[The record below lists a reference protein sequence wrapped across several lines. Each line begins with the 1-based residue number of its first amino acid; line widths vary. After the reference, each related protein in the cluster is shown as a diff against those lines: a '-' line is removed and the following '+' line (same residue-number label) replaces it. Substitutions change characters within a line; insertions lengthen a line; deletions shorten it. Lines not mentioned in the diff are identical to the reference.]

1 MTVAILGGAGYIG
14 SHCARYLHQ
23 QGYAVAIYDRV
34 MHPVLREV
42 PIVQGDI
49 SDIPRLKAFLV
60 AHRVRSVIHCAG
72 KIDVAES
79 VRHPE
84 RYHRENVGYTQAVLE
99 LLHRLGIDEF
109 IFSSSCAVYGNPR
122 FSPLTEQHPIAPL
135 SPYGET
141 KAAVEDL
148 LKGAASK
155 QALRSVALRFFNAA
169 GADPRGDLGE
179 NHEPETHLIPNVLAH
194 LADGQPLHIFG
205 DDYATP
211 DGTCVRDYVHVWDL
225 AQAHALALRYLRAGG
240 NSEVFNLGNG
250 RGHSVKEVIASAEA
264 VVGQKAHYRV
274 HDRRPGD
281 PAILVSASL
290 KAHTLLGWRPERQA
304 IHTILNDAWRFY
316 RHGRRLY
323 RLHDSA

>member
-1 MTVAILGGAGYIG
+1 M
-14 SHCARYLHQ
+14 
-23 QGYAVAIYDRV
+23 
-34 MHPVLREV
+34 
-42 PIVQGDI
+42 VQGDI
-49 SDIPRLKAFLV
+49 SDIPRLKAFLT
-60 AHRVRSVIHCAG
+60 AHRVRSVIHCAA

-84 RYHRENVGYTQAVLE
+84 RYHRENVKYTQSVLA
-99 LLHRLGIDEF
+99 LLHRLGIDEL

-122 FSPLTEQHPIAPL
+122 FLPLTEQHPIAPL

-141 KAAVEDL
+141 KAAVENL
-148 LKGAASK
+148 LKGASAN

-194 LADGQPLHIFG
+194 LADGQPLPIFG

-240 NSEVFNLGNG
+240 TSEVFNLGNG
-250 RGHSVKEVIASAEA
+250 RGYSVKEVIASAEA
-264 VVGQKAHYRV
+264 VVGQKAHYHVR
-274 HDRRPGD
+274 DRRPGD
-281 PAILVSASL
+281 PAILVSGSL

-304 IHTILNDAWRFY
+304 IHTIVNDAWRFY
-316 RHGRRLY
+316 RHGRCLY